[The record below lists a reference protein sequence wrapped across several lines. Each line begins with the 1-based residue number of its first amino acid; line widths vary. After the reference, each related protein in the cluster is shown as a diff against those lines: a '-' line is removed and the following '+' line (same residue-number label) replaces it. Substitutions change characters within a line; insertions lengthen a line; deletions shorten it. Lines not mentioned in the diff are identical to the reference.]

1 MKYTSTEVE
10 EFIDKILFSVRYAKE
25 GHDDYESALNDIE
38 ERCRLFRDEYICP
51 YEKHTEEWYDE
62 HGE

>member
-1 MKYTSTEVE
+1 MKFTNTEVE
-10 EFIDKILFSVRYAKE
+10 DLLESIMFSINYYKE
-25 GHDDYESALNDIE
+25 GHDDPESALKDIE

-51 YEKHTEEWYDE
+51 YKKYTAEWYDE